1 MSKLWHK
8 LNIKNKIIIVI
19 LTSILVV
26 TLPICSFTIYST
38 YDKEITLFNSQ
49 LDVLAKLTSKNL
61 IAPINFEDRE
71 GVIEIIENVNDNH
84 FINFIVV
91 LIGDEINVDKSNL
104 IVVKNTNIKEI
115 KKVNLENLINSN
127 KFTNIEL
134 KEFLVNY
141 GSVVKTSKIK
151 LDKTNLGYVYIV
163 GNINFITKDIINYT
177 IIVIFIEFLIL
188 IFAYFFA
195 LKIQNVISRPIIYLA
210 EQMNLI
216 ANKNQFTQIEL
227 IKSNLLKNDK
237 DEISQLYNQFNFLIE
252 QIKENQLKR
261 EEIANELYRL
271 NLELENKVKER
282 TEDLLITNN
291 ELKEEIEKRN
301 IIEKE
306 LENLHNTKDRLLKI
320 LAHDLKNP
328 LLALKYRFEKNT
340 YQLTQKL
347 YREVTESSQDIENNI
362 TYLINMVDELLLWSN
377 SYSNNLEFNPQNIHL
392 KSLIYSINEFLY
404 NSARNKSI
412 MIEVDISEDIYVYAD
427 KFMVSTAIRNLISN
441 SIKFTRHLGWI
452 KINAIRT
459 EDFIEI
465 SIIDNGIGMNE
476 DEVKNIFNLDFKKS
490 KKGTDDESGTGLG
503 MIISQDLINKNSGS
517 LWVDSFLGKGT
528 TFTILL
534 VEGHKD

>member
-127 KFTNIEL
+127 KFTNLEL

-141 GSVVKTSKIK
+141 GSEVKTSKIK